1 MRVSGWARKINR
13 CSGAVFIHDDWREDC
28 MIDIQAI
35 ANFPQSPIL
44 PPRSATSFMAASGK
58 MRFK

>member
-1 MRVSGWARKINR
+1 MCVRKVARKINR
-13 CSGAVFIHDDWREDC
+13 NGDAIFINDNWREDC
-28 MIDIQAI
+28 MIDIQAV
-35 ANFPQSPIL
+35 ANFPQSLIL